1 MIELKLLNVICPDT
15 RTFLSVIR
23 NRRYK
28 RMQELISEGVYFSDE
43 EMKER
48 DQKLHYQMIGKLVL
62 PSVITNSLTS

>member
-1 MIELKLLNVICPDT
+1 
-15 RTFLSVIR
+15 
-23 NRRYK
+23 
-28 RMQELISEGVYFSDE
+28 MQELISEGVYFSDE